1 MPAVGLAARACPAGM
16 DLDSLHCR
24 SRTTGAGGTYV
35 ISGLDPEVGYF
46 LDFADPSGRLASVW
60 AGAGGSF
67 APTPA
72 EARRVTP
79 EYLDVVAV
87 DVRLPPGHEINGA
100 VQKPDGSPAADV
112 EVTACVDRRGV
123 WWDCRGATSGV
134 DGRYRITGLLD
145 REYLIVPLSDGR
157 FAEAYYRVGGYT
169 NAAEEGTRIPAD
181 SRLDL
186 RLVPG
191 YRIAGTVADKDGRP
205 AKGVWVEAQPAGD
218 RGVSS
223 DADGGYVISGL
234 LPGPYVI
241 DFLCN
246 EDGDEYAPPIPVRI
260 AARDVLGVDAR
271 GTTEP
276 TAWLRPDPD
285 STSASDLP
293 VRAGPLRTDGF
304 ARVLADDLVVRSEPS
319 VGAGSR
325 ILERHLAKGDRVY
338 FIEGPVDG
346 SGYRW
351 YQVAGSLGWVAA
363 AGRDGESWI
372 EGLELTCPKKPVT
385 ISRLAAMTGLERVAC
400 FGDAPLTFVAYLRG
414 IGHLDGGELTACG
427 GEPGWLVGAPWGFLD
442 VGDREGPTMGGIVAA
457 PGVELGLDPSDQGRS
472 FRLSGHF
479 DDPASAD
486 CRTSCLDQCTGE
498 DREDPVALS
507 RLHCRTQF
515 VVTRIE
521 PLE

>member
-1 MPAVGLAARACPAGM
+1 MPAVGLVARACPAGM
-16 DLDSLHCR
+16 DLDSPHCR
-24 SRTTGAGGTYV
+24 SSTTGAGGIYV
-35 ISGLDPEVGYF
+35 IPGLDPEIEYF
-46 LDFADPSGRLASVW
+46 LDFTDPSGRLASVW

-67 APTPA
+67 AATPV

-87 DVRLPPGHEINGA
+87 DVRLPPGHDIHGA
-100 VQKPDGSPAADV
+100 VHAPDGSPAVDV
-112 EVTACVDRRGV
+112 EVTACADHRGV
-123 WWDCRGATSGV
+123 WRDCRGAASGV

-145 REYLIVPLSDGR
+145 REYLISPLSDGR
-157 FAEAYYRVGGYT
+157 FAEAYYRAGGYT
-169 NAAEEGTRIPAD
+169 NAAEEATRVPAD

-191 YRIAGTVADKDGRP
+191 YRIAGTVTDTEARP
-205 AKGVWVEAQPAGD
+205 AAGVRVAASPADD
-218 RGVSS
+218 RDAFS
-223 DADGGYVISGL
+223 DADGGYVLGGL
-234 LPGPYVI
+234 LPGAYLV
-241 DFLCN
+241 DFQCS
-246 EDGDEYAPPIPVRI
+246 GVDEYAPPIAVRI
-260 AARDVLGVDAR
+260 ADRDVLGVDAR

-293 VRAGPLRTDGF
+293 ARAGPLHTDGF

-338 FIEGPVDG
+338 LIEGPVDG

-363 AGRDGESWI
+363 AGRDGGPWI

-385 ISRLAAMTGLERVAC
+385 IGRLAAMTGLERVAC

-414 IGHLDGGELTACG
+414 IGHFDGGELTACG
-427 GEPGWLVGAPWGFLD
+427 GEPGWLVRAPWEFLD
-442 VGDREGPTMGGIVAA
+442 VGDRDGPTMGGIVAA
-457 PGVELGLDPSDQGRS
+457 PGVELGLDPSDHGRR

-498 DREDPVALS
+498 DHEDPVALS
-507 RLHCRTQF
+507 RLYCRAKF

-521 PLE
+521 PLQ